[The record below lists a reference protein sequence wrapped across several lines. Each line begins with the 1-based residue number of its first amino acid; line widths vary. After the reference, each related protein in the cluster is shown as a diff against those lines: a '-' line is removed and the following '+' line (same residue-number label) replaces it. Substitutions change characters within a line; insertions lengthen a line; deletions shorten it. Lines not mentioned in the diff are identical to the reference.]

1 MNAGHIFVGAM
12 SRIKRLLTSHWFPW
26 ALLGILLLFG
36 LSREIVSFDPI
47 NPLIYSSWNWIV
59 VIAIF
64 ELTTAVLIGFWLFWQ
79 YHQRR
84 KLEERIGDLSAQVS
98 KTYQCL
104 ETISQINQQFVDAS
118 DENEVVQPVL
128 QILVDMI
135 HAEGASFV
143 PLDDHGQPQAAISHG
158 QMPLPMMNAWIE
170 YLASPDVRHSCQ
182 ACDLAN
188 QTALKKPVNCPLLQ
202 GPFAESIQMICLPVK
217 RGDREFG
224 VINLYHKPQENLDE
238 QTQAYLRTLVEELA
252 LGLDSIRL
260 RRRELSALR
269 QFELV
274 RQKSDIQVLLATLLE
289 NAYQTLEVDC
299 SLLVVLRTKENPT
312 DLRLSH
318 GGIDCHSELFINS
331 VLQGVLASGEP
342 ILLGDVAG
350 DPQKM
355 PGVRSLMAAP
365 LLSPEHEVLGAILV
379 GNRQKNRFHQRQLAL
394 LQTMAGQIA
403 LVVQNTNLVS
413 EVSYKT
419 MMQERARLAREIHDG
434 LAQTLGFLK
443 LQGAQLK
450 NFLTRGETERALNNA
465 EAMYATLSEA
475 YQDARQAIDGLRI
488 SPSDCGL
495 SGWLEQTA
503 HEFADLSGT
512 QVTIN
517 DNDSQLELPLE
528 YHAQLIRI
536 VQEALSNVR
545 KHSRANQVNLTCFQD
560 GQDLILE
567 VQDNGVGFL
576 PKESLAPSQHGL
588 KGMRERADL
597 LGADFQVISRLNE
610 GTIVRL
616 RLPVKNSEVKP

>member
-1 MNAGHIFVGAM
+1 MIDLTT
-12 SRIKRLLTSHWFPW
+12 RIKHILTSKWFPW
-26 ALLGILLLFG
+26 LLLGAALLFG
-36 LSREIVSFDPI
+36 FSREIVRFNSLNSAFR
-47 NPLIYSSWNWIV
+47 SSWDLILAV
-59 VIAIF
+59 GLF
-64 ELTTAVLIGFWLFWQ
+64 ELTMAGLVGVWFVWQ
-79 YHQRR
+79 HSQRK
-84 KLEERIGDLSAQVS
+84 KLEDQVTKLDAQVS
-98 KTYQCL
+98 QAYQRL
-104 ETISQINQQFVDAS
+104 ETISQISQQFVEAS

-128 QILVDMI
+128 QFLVGLIDI
-135 HAEGASFV
+135 EGASFV

-182 ACDLAN
+182 ACELATKN
-188 QTALKKPVNCPLLQ
+188 KLDKPANCPLLQ
-202 GPFAESIQMICLPVK
+202 GPFAESIHMLCLPVK
-217 RGDREFG
+217 RGEREFG
-224 VINLYHKPQENLDE
+224 VINLYLKPKENLDS
-238 QTQAYLRTLVEELA
+238 QTQAYLRTLAEELA

-289 NAYQTLEVDC
+289 NAYQTLEADC
-299 SLLVVLRTKENPT
+299 SLLVVLRMKESPA
-312 DLRLSH
+312 DLRLLH
-318 GGIDCHSELFINS
+318 GDPACQSELYINS

-342 ILLGDVAG
+342 LLLGDVAG

-355 PGVRSLMAAP
+355 PGIRSLLAVP
-365 LLSPEHEVLGAILV
+365 LLSPERDVLGAILV
-379 GNRQKNRFHQRQLAL
+379 GNRQRNRFTQRQLAL

-403 LVVQNTNLVS
+403 LVVQNSNLVS

-443 LQGAQLK
+443 LQAAQLK
-450 NFLTRGETERALNNA
+450 SFLARGESERALNNA
-465 EAMYATLSEA
+465 ETMYATLSEA

-488 SPSDCGL
+488 SPSECGL
-495 SGWLEQTA
+495 PGWLEQTA
-503 HEFADLSGT
+503 HEYADLSGT
-512 QVTIN
+512 QVTIK
-517 DNDSQLELPLE
+517 DNNLQVELPME

-545 KHSRANQVNLTCFQD
+545 KHSQADQVTLACFQD
-560 GQDLILE
+560 GSDLILE

-597 LGADFQVISRLNE
+597 LGADFQVISRPDE
-610 GTIVRL
+610 GTTVRL
-616 RLPVKNSEVKP
+616 RLPVNNINEVRP